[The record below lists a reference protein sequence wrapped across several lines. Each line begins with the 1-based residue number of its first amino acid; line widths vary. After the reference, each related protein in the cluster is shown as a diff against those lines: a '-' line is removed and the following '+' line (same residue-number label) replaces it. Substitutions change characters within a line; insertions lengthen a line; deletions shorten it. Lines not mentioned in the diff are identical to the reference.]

1 MAALLLRSQRRLFRS
16 TNGHDQAFQKPSMPA
31 IASKRGEPENHSL
44 YVFFLGRREEEED
57 IEDSSSLLKQTSPKT
72 AYRYRESFGWRFGSK
87 PLSLLLIGLLD
98 SPSERMSS
106 IWDSLQVRSPSAA
119 FRG

>member
-1 MAALLLRSQRRLFRS
+1 MAALLLRSQRRLFRG
-16 TNGHDQAFQKPSMPA
+16 TNVYDQAFQKPSMAA
-31 IASKRGEPENHSL
+31 IAGKRGEPENHSL
-44 YVFFLGRREEEED
+44 YVFFLGRREEEQ
-57 IEDSSSLLKQTSPKT
+57 IEDSSSLHKQISPKT

-106 IWDSLQVRSPSAA
+106 I
-119 FRG
+119 